1 MDFQSERS
9 LASRAVAE
17 LRLVRSMKATLLLL
31 AITIGAHVYAHDLPS
46 AVFSDRR
53 TYDRFVAAT
62 DVTAT
67 RLLLK
72 KSPNGTIAGD
82 PWKLI
87 SYTRGETTIIPQAE
101 AQQLRTLFT
110 SQSSFLWHSDP
121 ENGPRQ
127 IKACAPDYGVLFS
140 FRGSDGLVSI
150 ALCFRCDLFGV
161 FWGED
166 DKAFRVNAEEDFDR
180 IRPQL
185 VELVKRLFPQDAI
198 IQGLKPVNPNDGT

>member
-1 MDFQSERS
+1 
-9 LASRAVAE
+9 
-17 LRLVRSMKATLLLL
+17 MKIALLLL
-31 AITIGAHVYAHDLPS
+31 AMITAAPAYAHDLAG

-53 TYDRFVAAT
+53 TYERFVAAT
-62 DVTAT
+62 EVTAT

-72 KSPNGTIAGD
+72 KAADGTIAGD
-82 PWKLI
+82 PWQL
-87 SYTRGETTIIPQAE
+87 SNYNRGDSTGVAQAE

-110 SQSSFLWHSDP
+110 SQSSFLWHSGS

-127 IKACAPDYGVLFS
+127 IKACAPDYGVLFM
-140 FRGSDGLVSI
+140 FRGSAGVVSI

-161 FWGED
+161 FWGEG

-185 VELVKRLFPQDAI
+185 VDLVKRLFPTDAT
-198 IQGLKPVNPNDGT
+198 IQSLKPVNPNDGT